1 MAWFGKSGSRAAE
14 PSRPPTRRYHF
25 HLPGVMYIAVTLF
38 LALGAINSQNN
49 LLFCSLGLAI
59 GGLLVSGVLSG
70 SALMGLRLERRPPAH
85 TSVGRAT
92 TLRYDLSNRNRFFP
106 AFGLTL
112 EELPVADNSRRP
124 TWPGLLPAPRAFAA
138 AAPARS
144 TVHAS
149 ATIIPVRRGR
159 ADFLAARAWTT
170 FPFGLARKS
179 VTFHLPQTMIVL
191 PPELA
196 LRSGVIEDLTA
207 RSPHGV
213 GGERSPGMGDEFF
226 GLREYV
232 PGDSPRRIAWRR
244 TARTGDLV
252 VRQNTTPSPLRLWV
266 VLDLDRRGSPR
277 LSPGQAT
284 APLEPVAR
292 SSLASHVLDERAI
305 ALAAAILRN
314 AADQDIAVGLSVPP
328 ARLLHPPRLG
338 RFHLD
343 RLLAE
348 LALLDL
354 AAARRSG
361 SVGFPDPVA
370 RSGAC
375 LVVHTGEID
384 RSFGPRHAR
393 HLRAADLDRMIEESA
408 QSRRLTGLI
417 DSAPMPSARRRWPL
431 VRWTREDPA

>member
-1 MAWFGKSGSRAAE
+1 MAWLARSSPRSD
-14 PSRPPTRRYHF
+14 PSARPPVRRYHF

-59 GGLLVSGVLSG
+59 GGLLVSGILSG
-70 SALMGLRLERRPPAH
+70 SALMGLRLERRPPKH

-92 TLRYDLSNRNRFFP
+92 AIRYDLSNRNRLVP
-106 AFGLTL
+106 AFGLTI
-112 EELPVADNSRRP
+112 EDLPVADAGRRP
-124 TWPGLLPAPRAFAA
+124 TWPGLLPAPRTFIA
-138 AAPARS
+138 AAPAGR
-144 TVHAS
+144 TVHGT
-149 ATIIPVRRGR
+149 ATIVPVRRGK
-159 ADFLAARAWTT
+159 ADLVGVRAWTT

-179 VTFHLPQTMIVL
+179 VTFHLPQTLLVL
-191 PPELA
+191 PPELT
-196 LRSGVIEDLTA
+196 LRPGVIDHLTA

-266 VLDLDRRGSPR
+266 LVSLDRRKGPRVGLAAGAAQVESPT
-277 LSPGQAT
+277 P
-284 APLEPVAR
+284 PM
-292 SSLASHVLDERAI
+292 HILDERAI

-314 AADQDIAVGLSVPP
+314 AADQDIAVGLAVPSG
-328 ARLLHPPRLG
+328 RLLHPPRLG

-343 RLLAE
+343 RLLTE

-354 AAARRSG
+354 PAMRRSDPAA
-361 SVGFPDPVA
+361 FPDPVA

-375 LVVHTGEID
+375 VIVHAADVD
-384 RSFGPRHAR
+384 RSLGPRHAH
-393 HLRAADLDRMIEESA
+393 HLRAADLHRLVEDSA
-408 QSRRLTGLI
+408 HNRALIGLI
-417 DSAPMPSARRRWPL
+417 DAAPLPRARRRWPL
-431 VRWTREDPA
+431 VQRIPGTAA